1 MSIWNSAIGAM
12 IGFSLGGPI
21 GALIG
26 GVLGSRFG
34 AKRAS
39 TTFSANQQHQA
50 AFFAALF
57 ACLAKLAKADGK
69 VSKEEIEAVDRFIEE
84 RFKFDSEQRRFAIEI
99 FNRAKDDKNTYED
112 YASQLSSLLGRNKNA
127 LVVFYEL
134 LFELAMSDGVLHD
147 REKELLEKTVHIFNI
162 DPDIFNNLRSQFS
175 EATSNPYRVLGVAE
189 DMELEEIKNI
199 YRRKRKEF
207 HPDTLVSKGLPEE
220 LIKKAREKFIEI
232 QEAYEAIE
240 KKKIQ

>member
-26 GVLGSRFG
+26 GVIGSRFG

-99 FNRAKDDKNTYED
+99 FNRAKDDKNFY
-112 YASQLSSLLGRNKNA
+112 SKPSLL
-127 LVVFYEL
+127 
-134 LFELAMSDGVLHD
+134 
-147 REKELLEKTVHIFNI
+147 
-162 DPDIFNNLRSQFS
+162 
-175 EATSNPYRVLGVAE
+175 
-189 DMELEEIKNI
+189 
-199 YRRKRKEF
+199 
-207 HPDTLVSKGLPEE
+207 
-220 LIKKAREKFIEI
+220 
-232 QEAYEAIE
+232 
-240 KKKIQ
+240 